1 MAERRM
7 VSKTVTQTQKFLRLP
22 LEAQALYFHLILNSD
37 DDGIVEAFPV
47 VRMIGSSEDSLGLL
61 VIKQFIKP
69 LGEDMVYFITDFN
82 EQNKIRP
89 DRHKPSIHRD
99 LAVEKLGLEV
109 DGNRLIDTTKTAL
122 PKVLPSCQTSDGQVT
137 DKCPHSIGKDSI
149 GKGSIGKGS
158 IEQSPPYEE
167 IISYL
172 NQKLGTKYSHTS
184 RDTKKHIQA
193 RFRDGFTLD
202 DFKHV
207 IDVKVAEW
215 GNDSKMSSYLR
226 PKTLFGTKFESYLN
240 QKLPNG
246 FQKQADVVD
255 ERLGF

>member
-109 DGNRLIDTTKTAL
+109 DGNRLIDTTKIAS
-122 PKVLPSCQTSDGQVT
+122 PKALPSCQTSDGQVT
-137 DKCPHSIGKDSI
+137 DECPHSIGKDSI
-149 GKGSIGKGS
+149 VEYSIDKDS
-158 IEQSPPYEE
+158 VEQSPPYEE

-193 RFRDGFTLD
+193 RFRDGFNLD

>member
-109 DGNRLIDTTKTAL
+109 DGNRLIDTTKTAS
-122 PKVLPSCQTSDGQVT
+122 PKALPSCQTSDGQET
-137 DKCPHSIGKDSI
+137 DICPHSIDKDSI
-149 GKGSIGKGS
+149 VEYSIDKDS
-158 IEQSPPYEE
+158 VEQSPPYEE

-172 NQKLGTKYSHTS
+172 NHKLETKYSHTS
-184 RDTKKHIQA
+184 RDTKKHIKA

>member
-1 MAERRM
+1 M
-7 VSKTVTQTQKFLRLP
+7 
-22 LEAQALYFHLILNSD
+22 
-37 DDGIVEAFPV
+37 
-47 VRMIGSSEDSLGLL
+47 
-61 VIKQFIKP
+61 
-69 LGEDMVYFITDFN
+69 
-82 EQNKIRP
+82 
-89 DRHKPSIHRD
+89 
-99 LAVEKLGLEV
+99 AVEKLGLEV
-109 DGNRLIDTTKTAL
+109 DGNRLIDTTKIAS
-122 PKVLPSCQTSDGQVT
+122 PKALPSCQTSDGQVT
-137 DKCPHSIGKDSI
+137 DECPHSIGKDSI
-149 GKGSIGKGS
+149 VEYSIDKDS
-158 IEQSPPYEE
+158 VEQSPPYEE

-193 RFRDGFTLD
+193 RFRDGFNLD

>member
-122 PKVLPSCQTSDGQVT
+122 PKVLPSCQTSDGQVA
-137 DKCPHSIGKDSI
+137 DKCPRSIGKDSI
-149 GKGSIGKGS
+149 VEYSIGKDS

-184 RDTKKHIQA
+184 RDTKKHIKA

>member
-69 LGEDMVYFITDFN
+69 LGDDMVYFITDFN

-109 DGNRLIDTTKTAL
+109 DGNRLIDTTKTAS
-122 PKVLPSCQTSDGQVT
+122 PKALPSCQTSDGQMT
-137 DKCPHSIGKDSI
+137 DECPHSIGKDSI
-149 GKGSIGKGS
+149 VDYSIDKGS

-184 RDTKKHIQA
+184 RDTKKHIKA

-202 DFKHV
+202 DFRHV

>member
-109 DGNRLIDTTKTAL
+109 DGNRLVDTTKTAL
-122 PKVLPSCQTSDGQVT
+122 PKTLPSCQTSDGQVT
-137 DKCPHSIGKDSI
+137 DKCPHSIGKYSIVEYSI
-149 GKGSIGKGS
+149 GKDSA
-158 IEQSPPYEE
+158 EQSPPYEE

-207 IDVKVAEW
+207 IDVKVSEW

>member
-89 DRHKPSIHRD
+89 DRHKPSIHRE
-99 LAVEKLGLEV
+99 LAVERLGLEV
-109 DGNRLIDTTKTAL
+109 DGNRLIDAAKTAS
-122 PKVLPSCQTSDGQVT
+122 PKALPSCQTSDGQMT

-149 GKGSIGKGS
+149 VEYSIDKDS
-158 IEQSPPYEE
+158 VEQSPPYEE

-207 IDVKVAEW
+207 IDVKVSEW

>member
-69 LGEDMVYFITDFN
+69 LCEDMVYFITDFN

-137 DKCPHSIGKDSI
+137 DKCPHSIVKDSI
-149 GKGSIGKGS
+149 VEYSIGKGS

-172 NQKLGTKYSHTS
+172 NQKLGAKYSHTS
-184 RDTKKHIQA
+184 RDTKKHIKA

>member
-122 PKVLPSCQTSDGQVT
+122 PKALPSCQTSDGQMT
-137 DKCPHSIGKDSI
+137 DKCPHSIDKDSI
-149 GKGSIGKGS
+149 VEYSIGKDS

>member
-99 LAVEKLGLEV
+99 SAVEKLGLEV
-109 DGNRLIDTTKTAL
+109 DGNRLVDTTKNAS
-122 PKVLPSCQTSDGQVT
+122 PKALPSCQTSDGQVT
-137 DKCPHSIGKDSI
+137 DKCQHSIGKDSI
-149 GKGSIGKGS
+149 VEYSIGKDS

-184 RDTKKHIQA
+184 RDTQKHIKA

>member
-7 VSKTVTQTQKFLRLP
+7 VSKTIAQTQKFLRLP

-47 VRMIGSSEDSLGLL
+47 VRMIVSSEDSLGLL

-69 LGEDMVYFITDFN
+69 LNQDMVYFITDFN

-89 DRHKPSIHRD
+89 DRHKPSVHRG
-99 LAVEKLGLEV
+99 LAIQQLGLAV
-109 DGNRLIDTTKTAL
+109 DGNRLVEPSQIPLEDMSDNYL
-122 PKVLPSCQTSDGQVT
+122 PFDGQVS
-137 DKCPHSIGKDSI
+137 DDCPHSIGKDSI
-149 GKGSIGKGS
+149 GKDSPVESI
-158 IEQSPPYEE
+158 PYKE
-167 IISYL
+167 IIDYL
-172 NQKLGTKYSHTS
+172 NMKLDSKYSS
-184 RDTKKHIQA
+184 SSKDTQKHIRA
-193 RFRDGFTLD
+193 RFNEGFTLE

-215 GNDSKMSSYLR
+215 AQDSKMVSYLR
-226 PKTLFGTKFESYLN
+226 PKTLFGTKFESYLQ
-240 QKLPNG
+240 QKLPNHL
-246 FQKQADVVD
+246 QDNEPD

>member
-109 DGNRLIDTTKTAL
+109 DGNRLIDTTKTASLKAL
-122 PKVLPSCQTSDGQVT
+122 PHCQTVDGQVT

-149 GKGSIGKGS
+149 VEYSIDKDS
-158 IEQSPPYEE
+158 VDQSPPYEE

-172 NQKLGTKYSHTS
+172 NQKLETKYSHTS

-202 DFKHV
+202 DFKYV
-207 IDVKVAEW
+207 IDVKVSEW

>member
-89 DRHKPSIHRD
+89 DRHKPSIHRG

-122 PKVLPSCQTSDGQVT
+122 QKALPSCQTSDGQVT

-149 GKGSIGKGS
+149 VEYSTGKDSV
-158 IEQSPPYEE
+158 EQSPPYEE

-193 RFRDGFTLD
+193 RFRDGYTLD
-202 DFKHV
+202 DFKYV
-207 IDVKVAEW
+207 IDVKTAEW
-215 GNDSKMSSYLR
+215 GNDTKMSSYLR

-246 FQKQADVVD
+246 YTKQVNDVD

>member
-61 VIKQFIKP
+61 VIKQFVKP

-122 PKVLPSCQTSDGQVT
+122 PKVLPSCQISDGQVT
-137 DKCPHSIGKDSI
+137 DNCPHSIGKDSI
-149 GKGSIGKGS
+149 VEYSIGKGS

-184 RDTKKHIQA
+184 KDTKKHIQA
-193 RFRDGFTLD
+193 RFRDGFTID

>member
-137 DKCPHSIGKDSI
+137 DKCPHSIGK
-149 GKGSIGKGS
+149 GSIGKGS

>member
-109 DGNRLIDTTKTAL
+109 DGNRLVDTTKTAL
-122 PKVLPSCQTSDGQVT
+122 PKALPSCWTSDGQVT
-137 DKCPHSIGKDSI
+137 DKCPHSIVEYSIDKDSI
-149 GKGSIGKGS
+149 DKDS

-193 RFRDGFTLD
+193 RFREGFTLD

-207 IDVKVAEW
+207 IDVKVSEW

>member
-37 DDGIVEAFPV
+37 DDGLVEAFPV

-109 DGNRLIDTTKTAL
+109 DGNRLVDTTKTAL
-122 PKVLPSCQTSDGQVT
+122 PKALPSCWTSDGQVT
-137 DKCPHSIGKDSI
+137 DKCPHSIVEYSIDKD
-149 GKGSIGKGS
+149 S

-193 RFRDGFTLD
+193 RSREGFTLD

-207 IDVKVAEW
+207 IDVKVSEW